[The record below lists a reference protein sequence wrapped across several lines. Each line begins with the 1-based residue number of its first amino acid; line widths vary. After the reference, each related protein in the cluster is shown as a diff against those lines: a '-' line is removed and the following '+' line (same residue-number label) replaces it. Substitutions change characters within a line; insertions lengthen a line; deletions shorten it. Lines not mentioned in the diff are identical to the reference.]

1 MIQKQVLMSAKDE
14 INKLKKE
21 IERHN
26 FLYHSK
32 NNPEISDAEY
42 DALYQRLKSLESNLS
57 SSEDSPTKT
66 VGSKP
71 SKGFVKHTHLKPMLS
86 LSNVFNEEEFN
97 KFEERILK
105 RANIDKV
112 IYAVE
117 PKFDGIGISLTYEDG
132 VLTKAVTRGD
142 GEVGEVVT
150 ENIKTISKIPQ
161 KLTFNVPKVIEL
173 RGEIFFN
180 LDDFDLINKNIE
192 KEGGKTF
199 INPRNAAAG
208 TLRNLDVGIVK
219 QRPLNIFLY
228 ALGGTSNDF
237 SIDSHQDFIAFL
249 EKNKLPTN
257 DLISFGDA
265 VKAASSVKKILDSRE
280 TLNYEID
287 GAVVKV
293 NDINLQEKLGF
304 VSKAPRWAVAWK
316 FPASEKFSKVNDILF
331 SVGRTGIVTPYATIE
346 PVLISGAN
354 ISNVTLHNLDELKRL
369 DIKVNDTVLV
379 KRAGDVIPQITKVN
393 QEIRDGSE
401 RPVTVP
407 EFCPSCGSELRED
420 GPFLR
425 CHAGMNC
432 PAQLFGYFE
441 HFVSR
446 KAMNIDGLG
455 YKINT
460 HLINLGYV
468 KKVADL
474 FKLER
479 YETELKSLEGFG
491 EKSIDNLFASINNA
505 RKPKLE
511 TFINALGIPEVG
523 ETTASSLARHFKEFQ
538 SLRSASLDD
547 LLQLDSIG
555 EVVAKNII
563 EFFKNDPVGIDD
575 LLDQIEIENYV
586 ASADSHLDG
595 VRIVITGSF
604 TEFSR
609 DELKDIIK
617 SKGGIPSSSVS
628 ANTNYLLY
636 GEKAGSKFKKA
647 TELGVEL
654 VDETKIKDFLKI

>member
-1 MIQKQVLMSAKDE
+1 MSAKDE

-180 LDDFDLINKNIE
+180 LDDFDFINKNIE

-265 VKAASSVKKILDSRE
+265 VEAASSVKKILDSRE

-575 LLDQIEIENYV
+575 LLDQIEIENYI

-595 VRIVITGSF
+595 VRIAITGSF

>member
-1 MIQKQVLMSAKDE
+1 MSVKDE
-14 INKLKKE
+14 IKKLQKE

-26 FLYHSK
+26 FLYHSED
-32 NNPEISDAEY
+32 NPEISDAEF
-42 DALYQRLKSLESNLS
+42 DALYQRLKSLEAEQGE
-57 SSEDSPTKT
+57 SEDSPTKT

-71 SKGFVKHTHLKPMLS
+71 SKGFEKHQHLKPMLS
-86 LSNVFNEEEFN
+86 LSNVFNDEEFK

-105 RANIDKV
+105 RVNVNEI
-112 IYAVE
+112 IFAVE

-132 VLTKAVTRGD
+132 ILTKAVTRGD

-150 ENIKTISKIPQ
+150 ENIKTIDKIPHSIS
-161 KLTFNVPKVIEL
+161 FNVPKIVEL

-180 LDDFDLINKNIE
+180 LDDFNSINRSIE
-192 KEGGKTF
+192 KDGGKVF

-208 TLRNLDVGIVK
+208 TLRNLDSEVVK

-228 ALGGTSNDF
+228 ALGGCSDDF
-237 SIDSHQDFIAFL
+237 KIESHKDFLTFL
-249 EKNKLPTN
+249 KKNNLPNN
-257 DLISFGDA
+257 DLITFGDA
-265 VKAASSVKKILDSRE
+265 ITASNAVKKILDSRE
-280 TLNYEID
+280 ALNYEID

-293 NDINLQEKLGF
+293 NDFNLQEKLGF

-316 FPASEKFSKVNDILF
+316 FPASEKFSKVNDVLF

-393 QEIRDGSE
+393 QDVRNGSE
-401 RPVTVP
+401 TPVKVP
-407 EFCPSCGSELRED
+407 EFCPSCGNKLKEE

-425 CHAGMNC
+425 CDAGMNC

-455 YKINT
+455 YKINI

-474 FKLER
+474 FKLKQ
-479 YETELKSLEGFG
+479 YEAELKNLEGFG
-491 EKSIDNLFASINNA
+491 EKSIDNLFASIDNA

-511 TFINALGIPEVG
+511 TLINALGIPEVG
-523 ETTASSLARHFKEFQ
+523 ETTASSLARHFKEFPK
-538 SLRSASLDD
+538 LRSASFED
-547 LLQLDSIG
+547 LMQLDSIG

-563 EFFKNDPVGIDD
+563 EFFKNDPIGIDE
-575 LLDQIEIENYV
+575 LLDQIEIENYI
-586 ASADSHLDG
+586 ASGDSHLDG
-595 VRIVITGSF
+595 IKIVITGSF
-604 TEFSR
+604 SEFSR

-617 SKGGIPSSSVS
+617 SKGGIPSSSIS
-628 ANTNYLLY
+628 SNTNYLLY
-636 GEKAGSKFKKA
+636 GEKAGSKYKKA
-647 TELGVEL
+647 IELGVEL
-654 VDETKIKDFLKI
+654 IDETKIKDFLKI

>member
-1 MIQKQVLMSAKDE
+1 MSAKDE

-479 YETELKSLEGFG
+479 YEIELKSLEGFG
-491 EKSIDNLFASINNA
+491 EKSINNLFASINNA

>member
-1 MIQKQVLMSAKDE
+1 MSVKDE
-14 INKLKKE
+14 IKKLQKE

-26 FLYHSK
+26 FLYHSED
-32 NNPEISDAEY
+32 NPEISDAEF
-42 DALYQRLKSLESNLS
+42 DALYQRLKSLEAEQGE
-57 SSEDSPTKT
+57 SEDSPTKT

-71 SKGFVKHTHLKPMLS
+71 SKGFEKHQHLKPMLS
-86 LSNVFNEEEFN
+86 LSNVFNDEEFK

-105 RANIDKV
+105 RVNVNEI
-112 IYAVE
+112 IFAVE

-132 VLTKAVTRGD
+132 ILTKAVTRGD

-150 ENIKTISKIPQ
+150 ENIKTIDKIPHSIS
-161 KLTFNVPKVIEL
+161 FNVPKIVEL

-180 LDDFDLINKNIE
+180 LDDFNSINRSIE
-192 KEGGKTF
+192 KDGGKVF

-208 TLRNLDVGIVK
+208 TLRNLDSEVVK

-228 ALGGTSNDF
+228 ALGGCSDDF
-237 SIDSHQDFIAFL
+237 KIESHKDFLTFL
-249 EKNKLPTN
+249 KKNNLPNN
-257 DLISFGDA
+257 DLITFGDA
-265 VKAASSVKKILDSRE
+265 ITASNAVKKILDSRE
-280 TLNYEID
+280 ALNYEID

-293 NDINLQEKLGF
+293 NDFNLQEKLGF

-316 FPASEKFSKVNDILF
+316 FPASEKFSKVNDVLF

-393 QEIRDGSE
+393 QDVRNGSE
-401 RPVTVP
+401 TPVKVP
-407 EFCPSCGSELRED
+407 EFCPSCGNKLKEE

-425 CHAGMNC
+425 CDVGMNC

-455 YKINT
+455 YKINI

-474 FKLER
+474 FKLKQ
-479 YETELKSLEGFG
+479 YEAELKNLEGFG
-491 EKSIDNLFASINNA
+491 EKSIDNLFASIDNA

-511 TFINALGIPEVG
+511 TLINALGIPEVG
-523 ETTASSLARHFKEFQ
+523 ETTASSLARHFKEFPK
-538 SLRSASLDD
+538 LRSASFED
-547 LLQLDSIG
+547 LMQLDSIG

-563 EFFKNDPVGIDD
+563 EFFKNDPIGIDE
-575 LLDQIEIENYV
+575 LLAQIEIENYI
-586 ASADSHLDG
+586 ASGDSHLDG
-595 VRIVITGSF
+595 IKIVITGSF
-604 TEFSR
+604 SEFSR

-617 SKGGIPSSSVS
+617 SKGGIPSSSIS
-628 ANTNYLLY
+628 SNTNYLLY
-636 GEKAGSKFKKA
+636 GEKAGSKYKKA
-647 TELGVEL
+647 IELGVEL
-654 VDETKIKDFLKI
+654 IDETKIKDFLKI

>member
-1 MIQKQVLMSAKDE
+1 MSAKDE

-42 DALYQRLKSLESNLS
+42 DALYQRLKSLESDLS

-180 LDDFDLINKNIE
+180 LDDFDSINKNIE

-237 SIDSHQDFIAFL
+237 SIDSHQDFIAFMK
-249 EKNKLPTN
+249 KNKLPTN

-265 VKAASSVKKILDSRE
+265 VKATSSVKKILDSRE

-538 SLRSASLDD
+538 SLRSAALDD

>member
-1 MIQKQVLMSAKDE
+1 MSAKDE

-192 KEGGKTF
+192 NEGGKTF

-265 VKAASSVKKILDSRE
+265 AKAAGSVKKILDSRE

-407 EFCPSCGSELRED
+407 KFCPSCGSELRED

-538 SLRSASLDD
+538 RLRSASLDD

-586 ASADSHLDG
+586 ASAESHLDG

>member
-1 MIQKQVLMSAKDE
+1 MSVKDE
-14 INKLKKE
+14 INKLKEE

-26 FLYHSK
+26 FLYHSE

-42 DALYQRLKSLESNLS
+42 DALYQRLKSLEAVQGR
-57 SSEDSPTKT
+57 SEDSPTKN

-71 SKGFVKHTHLKPMLS
+71 SKGFEKHTHLKPMLS
-86 LSNVFNEEEFN
+86 LTNVFNQEEFN

-105 RANIDKV
+105 RINVDTV

-117 PKFDGIGISLTYEDG
+117 PKFDGIGISLTYENG
-132 VLTKAVTRGD
+132 ILTKAVTRGD
-142 GEVGEVVT
+142 GETGEVVT

-161 KLTFNVPKVIEL
+161 KIMFKAPKIIEL

-180 LDDFDLINKNIE
+180 LDDFDSINQTLRKS
-192 KEGGKTF
+192 GGKAF

-208 TLRNLDVGIVK
+208 TLRNLDIDIVR

-228 ALGGTSNDF
+228 ALGGYSDDF
-237 SIDSHQDFIAFL
+237 SIASHQDFIAFL
-249 EKNKLPTN
+249 KMNNLPNNELVT
-257 DLISFGDA
+257 FGDTTS
-265 VKAASSVKKILDSRE
+265 ASNAVKKILDSRE
-280 TLNYEID
+280 KLNYEID

-316 FPASEKFSKVNDILF
+316 FPASEKFSKVNNILF

-369 DIKVNDTVLV
+369 DIKENDTVLV

-393 QEIRDGSE
+393 FDVRNGSE
-401 RPVTVP
+401 NSVKVP
-407 EFCPSCGSELRED
+407 ESCPSCDNKLKEE

-425 CHAGMNC
+425 CDAGMKC

-468 KKVADL
+468 EKVADL
-474 FKLER
+474 FKLKQHES
-479 YETELKSLEGFG
+479 ELKNLEGFG
-491 EKSIDNLFASINNA
+491 EKSIDNLFTSIDNA

-523 ETTASSLARHFKEFQ
+523 ETTASSLARHFKEFEKF
-538 SLRSASLDD
+538 RSANFDD
-547 LLQLDSIG
+547 LMQLDSIG
-555 EVVAKNII
+555 NVVAKNII
-563 EFFKNDPVGIDD
+563 EFFEKDPVGIDE
-575 LLDQIEIENYV
+575 LLDEIQIENYIT
-586 ASADSHLDG
+586 SAESHLDG
-595 VRIVITGSF
+595 IRIVITGSF
-604 TEFSR
+604 SEFSR

-628 ANTNYLLY
+628 SNTDYLLY
-636 GEKAGSKFKKA
+636 GEKAGSKHKKA
-647 TELGVEL
+647 LELGIKL
-654 VDETKIKDFLKI
+654 VDETKIKGFLKI

>member
-1 MIQKQVLMSAKDE
+1 MSAKDE

-161 KLTFNVPKVIEL
+161 KLSFNVPKVIEL

-257 DLISFGDA
+257 ELISFGDA

>member
-1 MIQKQVLMSAKDE
+1 MSAKDE

-555 EVVAKNII
+555 KVVAKNII

-575 LLDQIEIENYV
+575 LLDQIEIENYI

-595 VRIVITGSF
+595 VRIAITGSF

>member
-1 MIQKQVLMSAKDE
+1 MSVKDE
-14 INKLKKE
+14 IKKLQKE

-26 FLYHSK
+26 FLYHSED
-32 NNPEISDAEY
+32 NPEISDAEF
-42 DALYQRLKSLESNLS
+42 DALYQRLKSLEAEQGE
-57 SSEDSPTKT
+57 SEDSPTKT

-71 SKGFVKHTHLKPMLS
+71 SKGFEKHQHLKPMLS
-86 LSNVFNEEEFN
+86 LSNVFNDEEFK
-97 KFEERILK
+97 KFEERIFK
-105 RANIDKV
+105 RVNVNEI
-112 IYAVE
+112 IFAVE

-150 ENIKTISKIPQ
+150 ENIKTIAKIPHSIS
-161 KLTFNVPKVIEL
+161 FNVPKIVEL

-180 LDDFDLINKNIE
+180 LDDFDSINRSIE
-192 KEGGKTF
+192 KDGGKVF

-208 TLRNLDVGIVK
+208 TLRNLDIEVVK

-228 ALGGTSNDF
+228 ALGGCSDDLK
-237 SIDSHQDFIAFL
+237 IESHQDFLTFL
-249 EKNKLPTN
+249 KKNNLPNN
-257 DLISFGDA
+257 DLITFGDA
-265 VKAASSVKKILDSRE
+265 ITASTAVKKILDSRE
-280 TLNYEID
+280 ALNYEID

-293 NDINLQEKLGF
+293 NDFNLQEKLGF

-316 FPASEKFSKVNDILF
+316 FPASEKFSKVNDVLF

-393 QEIRDGSE
+393 QDVRNGSE
-401 RPVTVP
+401 TPVEVP
-407 EFCPSCGSELRED
+407 EFCPSCGNKLKEE

-425 CHAGMNC
+425 CDAGMNC

-455 YKINT
+455 YKINI

-474 FKLER
+474 FKLQQHES
-479 YETELKSLEGFG
+479 ELKSLEGFG
-491 EKSIDNLFASINNA
+491 EKSIDNLFASIDNA
-505 RKPKLE
+505 RTPKLE
-511 TFINALGIPEVG
+511 TLINALGIPEVG
-523 ETTASSLARHFKEFQ
+523 ETTASSLARHFKEFEK
-538 SLRSASLDD
+538 LRSASFED
-547 LLQLDSIG
+547 LMQLDSIG
-555 EVVAKNII
+555 GVVAKNII
-563 EFFKNDPVGIDD
+563 EFFKYDPIGIDE
-575 LLDQIEIENYV
+575 LLGQIEIENYV
-586 ASADSHLDG
+586 PSGDSHLDG
-595 VRIVITGSF
+595 TKIVITGSF
-604 TEFSR
+604 SEFSR

-617 SKGGIPSSSVS
+617 SKGGIPSSSIS
-628 ANTNYLLY
+628 SNTNFLLY
-636 GEKAGSKFKKA
+636 GEKAGSKYKKA
-647 TELGVEL
+647 IELGVEL
-654 VDETKIKDFLKI
+654 IDETKIKDFLRI

>member
-1 MIQKQVLMSAKDE
+1 MSAKDE

-393 QEIRDGSE
+393 QEIRDGCE

-575 LLDQIEIENYV
+575 LLDQIEIENYI

>member
-1 MIQKQVLMSAKDE
+1 MSAKDE

-265 VKAASSVKKILDSRE
+265 VEAASSVKKILDSRE

-293 NDINLQEKLGF
+293 NDISLQEKLGF

>member
-1 MIQKQVLMSAKDE
+1 MSAKDE

-57 SSEDSPTKT
+57 SGEDSPTKT

-180 LDDFDLINKNIE
+180 LDDFDSINKNIE

-654 VDETKIKDFLKI
+654 VDEKKIKDFLKI

>member
-1 MIQKQVLMSAKDE
+1 MSAKDE

-479 YETELKSLEGFG
+479 HETELKSLEGFG

-538 SLRSASLDD
+538 SLRSASLHD

>member
-1 MIQKQVLMSAKDE
+1 MSAKDE

-425 CHAGMNC
+425 CHAGMIC

-555 EVVAKNII
+555 EVVANNII

>member
-1 MIQKQVLMSAKDE
+1 MSAKDE

-180 LDDFDLINKNIE
+180 LDDFDSINKNIE
-192 KEGGKTF
+192 KDGGKTF

>member
-1 MIQKQVLMSAKDE
+1 MSAKDE

-265 VKAASSVKKILDSRE
+265 AKAAGSVKKILDSRE

-407 EFCPSCGSELRED
+407 KFCPSCGSELRED

-446 KAMNIDGLG
+446 KAMHIDGLG

-479 YETELKSLEGFG
+479 HETELKSLEGFG

>member
-1 MIQKQVLMSAKDE
+1 MSAKDE

-161 KLTFNVPKVIEL
+161 KLTFNVPKIIEL

-293 NDINLQEKLGF
+293 NDTNLQEKLGF

-407 EFCPSCGSELRED
+407 EFCPSCGSELRDD

>member
-1 MIQKQVLMSAKDE
+1 MCIRDST
-14 INKLKKE
+14 
-21 IERHN
+21 
-26 FLYHSK
+26 K

-180 LDDFDLINKNIE
+180 LDDFDSINKNIE

-265 VKAASSVKKILDSRE
+265 AKAAGSVKKILDSRE

-586 ASADSHLDG
+586 ASAESHLDG

>member
-1 MIQKQVLMSAKDE
+1 MSAKDE

-595 VRIVITGSF
+595 LRIVITGSF

>member
-1 MIQKQVLMSAKDE
+1 MSAKDE

-369 DIKVNDTVLV
+369 DIKVNDKVLV

-491 EKSIDNLFASINNA
+491 EKSIDNLFASIDAA
-505 RKPKLE
+505 RQPKLE

-654 VDETKIKDFLKI
+654 VGETKIKDFLKI

>member
-1 MIQKQVLMSAKDE
+1 MSAKDE

-42 DALYQRLKSLESNLS
+42 DALYQRLKSLESNLR

-491 EKSIDNLFASINNA
+491 EKSIDNLYASINIA

>member
-1 MIQKQVLMSAKDE
+1 MSVKDE
-14 INKLKKE
+14 IKKLQKE

-26 FLYHSK
+26 FLYHSED
-32 NNPEISDAEY
+32 NPEISDAEF
-42 DALYQRLKSLESNLS
+42 DALYQRLKSLEAEQGE
-57 SSEDSPTKT
+57 SEDSPTKT

-71 SKGFVKHTHLKPMLS
+71 SKGFEKHQHLKPMLS
-86 LSNVFNEEEFN
+86 LSNVFNDEEFK

-105 RANIDKV
+105 RVNVNEI
-112 IYAVE
+112 IFAVE

-132 VLTKAVTRGD
+132 ILTKAVTRGN

-150 ENIKTISKIPQ
+150 ENIKTIDKSPHSIS
-161 KLTFNVPKVIEL
+161 FNVPKIVEL

-180 LDDFDLINKNIE
+180 LDDFNSINRSIE
-192 KEGGKTF
+192 KDGGKVF

-208 TLRNLDVGIVK
+208 TLRNLDSEVVK

-228 ALGGTSNDF
+228 ALGGCSDDF
-237 SIDSHQDFIAFL
+237 KIESHKDFLTFL
-249 EKNKLPTN
+249 KKNNLPNN
-257 DLISFGDA
+257 DLITFGDA
-265 VKAASSVKKILDSRE
+265 ITASNAVKKILDSRE
-280 TLNYEID
+280 ALNYEID

-293 NDINLQEKLGF
+293 NDFNLQEKLGF

-316 FPASEKFSKVNDILF
+316 FPASEKFSKVNDVLF

-393 QEIRDGSE
+393 QDVRNGSE
-401 RPVTVP
+401 TPVKVP
-407 EFCPSCGSELRED
+407 EFCPSCANKLKEE

-425 CHAGMNC
+425 CDAGMNC

-455 YKINT
+455 YKINI

-474 FKLER
+474 FKLKQ
-479 YETELKSLEGFG
+479 YEAELKNLEGFG
-491 EKSIDNLFASINNA
+491 EKSIDNLFASIDNA

-511 TFINALGIPEVG
+511 TLINALGIPEVG
-523 ETTASSLARHFKEFQ
+523 ETTASSLARHFKEFPK
-538 SLRSASLDD
+538 LRSASFED
-547 LLQLDSIG
+547 LMQLDSIG

-563 EFFKNDPVGIDD
+563 EFFKNDPIGIDE
-575 LLDQIEIENYV
+575 LLAQIEIENYI
-586 ASADSHLDG
+586 ASGDSHLDG
-595 VRIVITGSF
+595 IKIVITGSF
-604 TEFSR
+604 SEFSR

-617 SKGGIPSSSVS
+617 SKGGIPSSSIS
-628 ANTNYLLY
+628 SNTNYLLY
-636 GEKAGSKFKKA
+636 GEKAGSKYKKA
-647 TELGVEL
+647 IELGVEL
-654 VDETKIKDFLKI
+654 IDDTKIKDFLKI

>member
-1 MIQKQVLMSAKDE
+1 MSAKDE

-316 FPASEKFSKVNDILF
+316 FPSSEKFSKVNDILF

-575 LLDQIEIENYV
+575 LLDQIEIENYI